1 MTELRPL
8 PPLNGFQKTKITNA
22 PKTQWFAIISD
33 TYCVPQN
40 KSHYMYLVRLHKFEV
55 NFCLFD
61 YPITLFY
68 CCEAMPL
75 SFWPKKNIL
84 KIYSGKKTIH
94 SGSKCCQCLNRR
106 LAGFQLILS
115 STQLD
120 VKLQE
125 KTHHFLETTLTI
137 RDRIWEREVNFPP
150 LTAGFLLYTL
160 LFHSMFG
167 IYCWVERQRDPSLR
181 TCFTMVSL
189 GPFTIHLCPQYQ
201 HWPGLCRNTQNLA

>member
-40 KSHYMYLVRLHKFEV
+40 NSHYMYLVRLHKFVV
-55 NFCLFD
+55 NFFLFD

-167 IYCWVERQRDPSLR
+167 IYCWPERQRDPSLR
-181 TCFTMVSL
+181 TFFTMVSL

>member
-40 KSHYMYLVRLHKFEV
+40 NSHYMYLVRLHKFEV
-55 NFCLFD
+55 NFFF
-61 YPITLFY
+61 IW
-68 CCEAMPL
+68 L
-75 SFWPKKNIL
+75 SDNSLLLLWSNAIIILTKKNIL

-150 LTAGFLLYTL
+150 LTAGFLLYIL

-167 IYCWVERQRDPSLR
+167 IYCWPERQRDPSLR
-181 TCFTMVSL
+181 TFFTMVSL

>member
-40 KSHYMYLVRLHKFEV
+40 NSHYMYLVRLHKFEV
-55 NFCLFD
+55 NFF
-61 YPITLFY
+61 FVW
-68 CCEAMPL
+68 L
-75 SFWPKKNIL
+75 SDNSLLLLWSNAIIILTKKKYFEDIL
-84 KIYSGKKTIH
+84 REKTIH

-167 IYCWVERQRDPSLR
+167 IYCWPERQRDPSLR
-181 TCFTMVSL
+181 TFFTMVSRGL
-189 GPFTIHLCPQYQ
+189 FTIHLCPQYQ